1 MSGTC
6 RKSPLKRKEFNF
18 SLTFF
23 PLEAWDMD
31 MMAGAEGLILDNEAK
46 DYTRDGKSELEGA
59 GTLMNHGS
67 AMPALDYL
75 PVASFT

>member
-1 MSGTC
+1 
-6 RKSPLKRKEFNF
+6 
-18 SLTFF
+18 
-23 PLEAWDMD
+23 MD

-75 PVASFT
+75 PVASFTWLYLSHYVSGLCESEMKVIPI